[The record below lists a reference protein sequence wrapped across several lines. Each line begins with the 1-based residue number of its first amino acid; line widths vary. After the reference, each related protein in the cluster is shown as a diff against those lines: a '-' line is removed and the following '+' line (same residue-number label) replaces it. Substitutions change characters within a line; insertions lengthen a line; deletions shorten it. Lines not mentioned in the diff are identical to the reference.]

1 MPVSA
6 DDIAIEILPDEGWDK
21 VAHINKLVYPPENPI
36 TAVWASLQ
44 WADADQR
51 FVALKN
57 GEAVSHVGLFFRDG
71 LRSGKP
77 ASIAGIGGVM
87 THPAHQ
93 KHGYARRLLKL
104 AYEEMQ
110 RKNIDFALLICESK
124 NIPFYEQQGW
134 QVFGGHMIHQQGGK
148 SLNWTLS
155 PVMVR
160 DVAKRA
166 PRGGM
171 IDLRG
176 LPW

>member
-1 MPVSA
+1 MSVSE
-6 DDIAIEILPDEGWDK
+6 IEVKVLPESGWDEA
-21 VAHINKLVYPPENPI
+21 AHLHPLVYPRDNPI
-36 TAVWASLQ
+36 TAVWTSVK

-51 FVALKN
+51 FVAMKN
-57 GEAVSHVGLFFRDG
+57 GSAVSHVALHFRDA

-77 ASIAGIGGVM
+77 TRISGIGGVM

-93 KHGYARRLLKL
+93 KHGYAKHLLQM
-104 AYEEMQ
+104 AHMEAE
-110 RKNIDFALLICESK
+110 RKGVDFALLVCEPK
-124 NIPFYEQQGW
+124 NIAFYERQGW
-134 QVFGGHMIHQQGGK
+134 QVFAGHMICQQDGR
-148 SLNWTLS
+148 SVNWTLS

-160 DVAKRA
+160 DVTAKA